1 MFYTLI
7 NYFDVYGNPKD
18 GFTVNDQCT
27 EINDL
32 YLADDTTPKEICT
45 YLKNAGYL
53 RTDDMRKLSVV
64 DDGTVIEIQ
73 LKNGHPLFGL
83 YPNENCN
90 LEPNF

>member
-1 MFYTLI
+1 MFYSLI

-18 GFTVNDQCT
+18 GFTVNNQCT

-32 YLADDTTPKEICT
+32 YIDDTATGKEICT

-53 RTDDMRKLSVV
+53 QTDDMRMLSVI

-73 LKNGHPLFGL
+73 LKNGFPLFGL
-83 YPNENCN
+83 YPNENN
-90 LEPNF
+90 DLQPNF